1 MTPQEK
7 KLYDELRKEV
17 KKANQRLVRLERTFG
32 KESWA
37 SKKLRNKL
45 DSELVGAWSDSSRIK
60 LNKSMNLTQL
70 RAVAKATRQFLNSK
84 TSTVSGVKKQIKAIK
99 KGFQKSLD
107 LTDEEA
113 EAIYEAFDEDLL
125 QWIYRYIEPSE
136 FWALVQEAK
145 EMNYS
150 ENQWLKLIE
159 DYIYIG
165 NDDDIKE
172 KLLLIYERYVL
183 N

>member
-17 KKANQRLVRLERTFG
+17 KKANQRLVRLEREFG

-45 DSELVGAWSDSSRIK
+45 DSELIGAWSDSSRIK

>member
-7 KLYDELRKEV
+7 KLYDELKSEV
-17 KKANQRLVRLERTFG
+17 KKANQRLVRLEREFG

-45 DSELVGAWSDSSRIK
+45 DSELIGAWTDSSRIK

-99 KGFQKSLD
+99 KGFQKSFD
-107 LTDEEA
+107 ISEEEA
-113 EAIYEAFDEDLL
+113 EVIFEAMEEDII
-125 QWIYRYIEPSE
+125 QYAYRYIEPSE
-136 FWALVQEAK
+136 FWDVIEEAK
-145 EMNYS
+145 ELNYS
-150 ENQWLKLIE
+150 EEKFIDSFARHANI
-159 DYIYIG
+159 IP
-165 NDDDIKE
+165 DDDLKE
-172 KLLLIYERYVL
+172 KLMLIYERYV
-183 N
+183 

>member
-7 KLYDELRKEV
+7 KLYDELKSEV
-17 KKANQRLVRLERTFG
+17 KKANQRLVRLEREFG

-45 DSELVGAWSDSSRIK
+45 DSELIGAWSDSSRIK

-172 KLLLIYERYVL
+172 KLILIYERYVL